1 MAKIPNTKLKQ
12 ILKKAKDKKDLIERL
27 TSYDPDYV
35 ITNLTNIERL
45 ADIHFADNDKKK
57 KKEFKIKEKKQTKY
71 QKFIQDNFQ
80 DMRKKYESNGET
92 MKAIAAMWKTSSENP
107 KNGSGFVENI

>member
-27 TSYDPDYV
+27 TSYDPDY
-35 ITNLTNIERL
+35 
-45 ADIHFADNDKKK
+45 
-57 KKEFKIKEKKQTKY
+57 
-71 QKFIQDNFQ
+71 DNFQ

-92 MKAIAAMWKTSSENP
+92 MKAIAAMWKT
-107 KNGSGFVENI
+107 